1 MSFRLKNVR
10 ATLKRLMNKMFSK
23 MIRKIVE
30 VSINDILVKCI
41 DAKDHVKHLQEE
53 CFNIQRKNGIKLNL
67 AKCTFGVS

>member
-1 MSFRLKNVR
+1 
-10 ATLKRLMNKMFSK
+10 

-41 DAKDHVKHLQEE
+41 DAKDHVKHLQE